1 MRAAPQEEE
10 LVGRG
15 RRPAVSRQRQASE
28 RVLNLGA
35 MSRDRDRTV
44 RSDEHN
50 SRGIELADR
59 GWLDEAIKEFKKAIE
74 LDPESAHAH
83 DNLATVYSEK
93 KLYREALKEYLTA
106 LELEPESATAHY
118 NLACFLAT
126 HGSDMAVEEYKEA
139 IELDPD
145 YPDAHLNLG
154 MTYAD
159 QDRREEAKEEFRA
172 AIELDSEDPVARHEL
187 AALLMDE
194 ADYRG
199 AITQLN
205 EAVRLEP
212 QNYEAHLDLGIC
224 YAQKGFYQEAERCYA
239 KARDLSPDD
248 VLLNYNVAA
257 LYSLW
262 DKRPQALDALRKAL
276 EKDGAKVRGWLSA
289 DPMFEGL
296 KSAPEFEQLLA
307 LQ

>member
-1 MRAAPQEEE
+1 MLEKGP
-10 LVGRG
+10 
-15 RRPAVSRQRQASE
+15 
-28 RVLNLGA
+28 

-106 LELEPESATAHY
+106 LQLEPESATAHY

-139 IELDPD
+139 IELDP
-145 YPDAHLNLG
+145 
-154 MTYAD
+154 
-159 QDRREEAKEEFRA
+159 
-172 AIELDSEDPVARHEL
+172 
-187 AALLMDE
+187 
-194 ADYRG
+194 
-199 AITQLN
+199 
-205 EAVRLEP
+205 
-212 QNYEAHLDLGIC
+212 
-224 YAQKGFYQEAERCYA
+224 FYQEAERCYA
-239 KARDLSPDD
+239 KARELSPDD

-262 DKRPQALDALRKAL
+262 DRHPEALEALKKAL
-276 EKDGAKVRGWLSA
+276 EKDPQKVRSWIAA
-289 DPMFEGL
+289 DPMFDGL
-296 KSAPEFEQLLA
+296 KGNAQFEQMLA
-307 LQ
+307 VQ